1 MLWEGAALS
10 ELNTVT
16 PHALPTVPIVSA
28 FSMGFRNRRIAGV
41 TGSAASKSE
50 DDSGLGDRA
59 RERVDRANE
68 SAESKARNRARKLEG
83 CVRKFADAEVQYV
96 RVRVCAR
103 RLYHTLSQTLTP
115 PPSFSPPSPL
125 PLSSLSH
132 ALALS
137 SSSLF
142 QTKFPRHRRISHK
155 RAPSRIC
162 HKRAPSLCYGR
173 K

>member
-83 CVRKFADAEVQYV
+83 
-96 RVRVCAR
+96 
-103 RLYHTLSQTLTP
+103 
-115 PPSFSPPSPL
+115 
-125 PLSSLSH
+125 
-132 ALALS
+132 
-137 SSSLF
+137 
-142 QTKFPRHRRISHK
+142 
-155 RAPSRIC
+155 
-162 HKRAPSLCYGR
+162 
-173 K
+173 